1 MKIEEFANQVFEK
14 HPARFTRKEKERFF
28 DSAKQFLFDNGVSED
43 EVKVVK
49 LNGAMKS
56 ENLVIGDPSAEYV
69 FTAHYDTPGKTGWM
83 LGTSPIFGQTGANI
97 FMLLAI
103 FLLVPLCHIVVDR
116 FVSTESFMSFLA
128 YELCLII
135 FFVIMFLPMFIK
147 NKNNRNDNTSGSLAV
162 LNLAVMA
169 QQDPEFKSKCCFI
182 LFDNEEWGLI
192 GSRSHAKWL
201 KKNKIDASKSTY
213 INIDC
218 VGYGDVLLAA
228 KTPGKNTAFAPI
240 TEHLSAAGLN
250 VKKKTSSMIFMSDHA
265 NFKNS
270 VMLSYVKRSLIGP
283 LYIPKIHTGRD
294 KICEMDK
301 VTELC
306 DSLKDYTTRA

>member
-1 MKIEEFANQVFEK
+1 MDIKEFADHVFQK
-14 HPARFTRKEKERFF
+14 HPARFTRKEKESFF
-28 DSAKQFLFDNGVSED
+28 DSAKQFLYENGVGED

-49 LNGAMKS
+49 FKGAMKS
-56 ENLVIGDPSAEYV
+56 QNLVIGDPSAEYV

-83 LGTSPIFGQTGANI
+83 LCTSPIFGQTGANI

-103 FLLVPLCHIVVDR
+103 FLLVPILHIAVDQL
-116 FVSTESFMSFLA
+116 FGTDNFISFLA
-128 YELCLII
+128 YELCLL
-135 FFVIMFLPMFIK
+135 VIMFGTMFIK

-169 QQDPEFKSKCCFI
+169 QQDPEFKSKCCFV

-192 GSRSHAKWL
+192 GSAGHAKWL

-213 INIDC
+213 INLDC
-218 VGYGDVLLAA
+218 IGYGDVLLAA

-240 TEHLSAAGLN
+240 TEHLSSAGLN
-250 VKKKTSSMIFMSDHA
+250 VKKKTSSMVFISDHA

-283 LYIPKIHTGRD
+283 LYMPKIHTARD

-306 DSLKDYTTRA
+306 ASLKDYTTRA